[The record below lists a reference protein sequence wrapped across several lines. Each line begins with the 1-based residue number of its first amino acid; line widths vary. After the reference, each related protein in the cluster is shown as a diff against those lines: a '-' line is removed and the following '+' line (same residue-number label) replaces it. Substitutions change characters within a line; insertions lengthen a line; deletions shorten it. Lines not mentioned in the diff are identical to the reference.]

1 MIRLGATA
9 PPKRK
14 EASSVGEVRLE
25 RDEGV
30 AVLTV
35 SSPEVRNGLTPEMS
49 RQLVEHCDTID
60 ADGDIG
66 AAVVRGDAGT
76 FCSGADTRTWDSNV
90 DPASD
95 EAYAR
100 TSTVYGSFARVGEL
114 KVPTVAAV
122 RGAAVG
128 AGMNLF
134 MAADL
139 RIVAEGA
146 RLLAGFLRIGIH
158 PGGGFFTLS
167 GRLAGREAASAL
179 GLFGQEI
186 SGSDA
191 VRLGLAWEA
200 VPDEQVEPRAMELAA
215 QAARD
220 PLLARR
226 ALSSFRAELGP
237 PPVSWPAALEMERG
251 VQMWSQRRRQLRAQ
265 ESQR

>member
-1 MIRLGATA
+1 M
-9 PPKRK
+9 
-14 EASSVGEVRLE
+14 
-25 RDEGV
+25 
-30 AVLTV
+30 LTV
-35 SSPEVRNGLTPEMS
+35 SSPEVRNGLTAEMS
-49 RQLVEHCDTID
+49 GQLVEFCEAID

-66 AAVVRGDAGT
+66 AAVLRGEGGT
-76 FCSGADTRTWDSNV
+76 FCSGADTRSWGSNV

-139 RIVAEGA
+139 RIVAEDA

-158 PGGGFFTLS
+158 PGGGFFALS
-167 GRLAGREAASAL
+167 GRLGGREAAAGL
-179 GLFGQEI
+179 GLFSEEV

-191 VRLGLAWEA
+191 LRLGLAWEA
-200 VPDEQVEPRAMELAA
+200 LPDEEVEPRAMELAA
-215 QAARD
+215 RAAKD

-251 VQMWSQRRRQLRAQ
+251 VQMWSQRRRQLLAQ
-265 ESQR
+265 GGQG